1 MNHHVVGLQLVPHH
15 CDCSFHFC
23 DSGGA
28 PVPRTLSMYSYCGT
42 ASLNKTK
49 RLTSECLSTFKH
61 ALFLGD
67 GVDPELRVFWAKQQD
82 SSQGTE
88 TQS

>member
-1 MNHHVVGLQLVPHH
+1 MIHHAVGLLLVPHH
-15 CDCSFHFC
+15 FDCSFHFC

-28 PVPRTLSMYSYCGT
+28 PVPRTLSLHSYCGT

-49 RLTSECLSTFKH
+49 RLTSECLPTFKH

-67 GVDPELRVFWAKQQD
+67 GASPEFCVFWDKHQGL
-82 SSQGTE
+82 SQ
-88 TQS
+88 